1 MNENKEIL
9 EEELTRLDE
18 SVEEKL
24 TEENSVDESTLL
36 ENDEDNEEAIV
47 ATKKLKKHDEALILV
62 AKAKQI
68 VKDADEQTEACKLL
82 LAGDL
87 KEYEEAKVS
96 LKSRGMDACTLLIEK
111 LEDEDDDSTSIEEEE
126 QIAIFEPKEELDP
139 MYLKDVSSGKFTGF
153 IYSLLGGVATVA
165 GLGFYAMQKLGIPL
179 NLSKVPSTE
188 TLQSILG
195 WFGAQV
201 GRPDDAMNGGLIVGG
216 AALVV
221 MALIYM
227 IRVSLKGSKNLHFA
241 TKQLENAEAYT
252 EQKSNCK
259 TEMDRVDAHMKE
271 TLEALKMYEVLFN
284 EQKGKLER
292 ILYIEGAKDNE
303 TPYHTKTL
311 IEIDSTKE
319 LLRTIKRF
327 MSTPMSEEGKLSEKS
342 VISLER
348 VQNKIDEMLERLY
361 Q

>member
-9 EEELTRLDE
+9 EEELTLLDE
-18 SVEEKL
+18 SVEEKSI
-24 TEENSVDESTLL
+24 EENSVDESTPI
-36 ENDEDNEEAIV
+36 ENEEGSKEVIV
-47 ATKKLKKHDEALILV
+47 APKKLKKHEEALILV
-62 AKAKQI
+62 EKAKQI

-96 LKSRGMDACTLLIEK
+96 LKSGGMDACTLLIEK
-111 LEDEDDDSTSIEEEE
+111 LEDENDNSTSIEEDEK
-126 QIAIFEPKEELDP
+126 IAIFEPKEELDP

-153 IYSLLGGVATVA
+153 IYSLLGGAATVA

-179 NLSKVPSTE
+179 NLSKVPSNE
-188 TLQSILG
+188 TLQSIFG
-195 WFGAQV
+195 WFGTQI
-201 GRPDDAMNGGLIVGG
+201 GRPDDAMNGGLVIGG

-221 MALIYM
+221 MALIYV
-227 IRVSLKGSKNLHFA
+227 IRVSLKGNKNLHFA

-259 TEMDRVDAHMKE
+259 TEMDKVDAHMKE
-271 TLEALKMYEVLFN
+271 TLETLKMYEVLFN

-292 ILYIEGAKDNE
+292 ILYIEGDKDNGIS
-303 TPYHTKTL
+303 YHAKTL
-311 IEIDSTKE
+311 IEMGSTKE
-319 LLRTIKRF
+319 LLRTIKSF
-327 MSTPMSEEGKLSEKS
+327 MSIPMSEEGKLSEKS

-348 VQNKIDEMLERLY
+348 AQNKIDNMLERLY
-361 Q
+361 